1 MSPNLEPRAEKRRT
15 RDGSG
20 PRWEVIRSDVLERDG
35 YACQRCGYEEGPGNP
50 DRELEVHN
58 TAALGSPSLGDL
70 DELVTLCRPCHATL
84 HGDDP
89 AYGDLGDDAPMFP
102 RPDAPPEVATMRSER
117 QHVCERCQLIADEAD
132 ELAAYAAADRPHV
145 LCKPCAG
152 ALLEV
157 GYDLAAFE
165 TAGRLDVEALQ
176 TRASEAPVRPS
187 LLATGPVRA
196 TRPPE
201 TATERFIYDT
211 PIRYVTNPIGVTV
224 LFMILGV
231 FASFYL
237 L

>member
-1 MSPNLEPRAEKRRT
+1 MSPDLEPRAEKRRT

-20 PRWEVIRSDVLERDG
+20 PRWDVIRNDVLERDG
-35 YACQRCGYEEGPGNP
+35 NACQRCGYEQGPGNP
-50 DRELEVHN
+50 DRGLEVHN

-132 ELAAYAAADRPHV
+132 RLAAYAAADRPHV

-157 GYDLAAFE
+157 GYDPAAFE
-165 TAGRLDVEALQ
+165 TAGRLDVEALRA
-176 TRASEAPVRPS
+176 RASEAPVRPS

-201 TATERFIYDT
+201 TAAERFIYDT

-224 LFMILGV
+224 LFMVLGV